1 MGYVFAD
8 IELSNPRREDLSSFA
23 VKALVDT
30 GALMLCIP
38 EHVAI
43 QLDLE
48 ADSMRE
54 VTVADGRSTSV
65 PYVGPIKVAFG
76 TRFCYVGALVLG
88 DEVLLGVV
96 PMEDM
101 DLVVDSERRKLTV
114 DPASP
119 NLPHARVKSGQ
130 ATWSGVVPEARRR
143 HTFAVASPSACFA
156 ATSVGTSRFDSAPA
170 R

>member
-1 MGYVFAD
+1 MIRRTGQAMGHVFAD
-8 IELSNPRREDLSSFA
+8 IELSNPRRGDLSPFA

-38 EHVAI
+38 EHIAI

-48 ADSMRE
+48 TDSMRE
-54 VTVADGRSTSV
+54 VTVADGRRTSV
-65 PYVGPIKVAFG
+65 PYVGPIKLAFG
-76 TRFCYVGALVLG
+76 NRFCYVGALVLG

-101 DLVVDSERRKLTV
+101 DLVVDPGRRRLSV

-119 NLPHARVKSGQ
+119 NLPHARVK
-130 ATWSGVVPEARRR
+130 
-143 HTFAVASPSACFA
+143 
-156 ATSVGTSRFDSAPA
+156 
-170 R
+170 